1 MARVSLGICLMLV
14 VASSVIYEAEGTF
27 LLKLYIRKNFPKQ
40 CNEFTPYANKGML
53 SFVTNLEGNCP
64 ATAEFKN
71 FFTQF
76 KSYMSFIETASAS
89 SKNVDTEMTTKCNGL
104 FKAMSAISS
113 GKGEKSADAGG
124 LKATMLAM
132 GKTLVE
138 QKKNTKI
145 MTLKQ
150 KKELIVSMV
159 KWTNMLATFVKS
171 ASEKKGKSI
180 DIGSY
185 GLDVDVND
193 SSIVGNTESSSASS
207 TKAGSVSTKTKE
219 SSSGGSSAAS
229 KTKESSGGSSSGANK
244 DTTGKDSGSPSETPT
259 AKPSDSESAGGK
271 SALKGSESATEDAN
285 AKGSISGKSSYK
297 SSKTSSERRSKSS
310 SQSSYKSS
318 SSISV
323 KQVESETSKEVMSF
337 ITQLEKKYSAK
348 TELKVFFEKL
358 KASMQASSSI
368 ASKTSKDYVSA
379 TAAATG
385 KLSEA
390 MALVGSK
397 NVKSAKMKS
406 NMETSK
412 DEMMK
417 CLKQI
422 QDINSKIVSGKTAS
436 STQQSELKQTITKWE
451 KVTTQFV
458 ETAASSSSSSSSSSS
473 ASQQQGSARMVEN
486 N

>member
-1 MARVSLGICLMLV
+1 MAKISLGICLMLV
-14 VASSVIYEAEGTF
+14 IASSVIYEAQGTF
-27 LLKLYIRKNFPKQ
+27 LLKLYLKKNFPRK
-40 CNEFTPYANKGML
+40 CNEFTPFANKGML
-53 SFVTNLEGNCP
+53 TFVTNLEDNCP

-76 KSYMSFIETASAS
+76 KSYMSFIETASTS
-89 SKNVDTEMTTKCNGL
+89 TKNIDAEMTSKCDGL
-104 FKAMSAISS
+104 FKAMSAMSS
-113 GKGEKSADAGG
+113 GKGTKSADAGG
-124 LKATMLAM
+124 LKATMLSM

-150 KKELIVSMV
+150 KKELIISMV
-159 KWTNMLATFVKS
+159 KWTKMLATFVKS
-171 ASEKKGKSI
+171 ASEKKGKTI
-180 DIGSY
+180 NIASY

-193 SSIVGNTESSSASS
+193 SSIVGTTESRTSSS
-207 TKAGSVSTKTKE
+207 TKAGAVSTGSSGSVSTKTKV
-219 SSSGGSSAAS
+219 SSNGGSS
-229 KTKESSGGSSSGANK
+229 GGANK
-244 DTTGKDSGSPSETPT
+244 DTKAKNSGSPSGSPK
-259 AKPSDSESAGGK
+259 AKPSDSGSAGGK
-271 SALKGSESATEDAN
+271 ATLKGSASAKENTN
-285 AKGSISGKSSYK
+285 AAGGLSGKSSF
-297 SSKTSSERRSKSS
+297 STNTASQRSSERK
-310 SQSSYKSS
+310 SQSSRQSSFKSS
-318 SSISV
+318 YKISV

-337 ITQLEKKYSAK
+337 IMQLEKKYSARAEFK
-348 TELKVFFEKL
+348 IFFEKL

-379 TAAATG
+379 TSAATS
-385 KLSEA
+385 KLTEA

-412 DEMMK
+412 DEMIK

-422 QDINSKIVSGKTAS
+422 QDINSKILSGKTVS

-473 ASQQQGSARMVEN
+473 ASQQQGSARMIKTN
-486 N
+486 

>member
-1 MARVSLGICLMLV
+1 
-14 VASSVIYEAEGTF
+14 
-27 LLKLYIRKNFPKQ
+27 
-40 CNEFTPYANKGML
+40 
-53 SFVTNLEGNCP
+53 
-64 ATAEFKN
+64 
-71 FFTQF
+71 
-76 KSYMSFIETASAS
+76 
-89 SKNVDTEMTTKCNGL
+89 
-104 FKAMSAISS
+104 
-113 GKGEKSADAGG
+113 
-124 LKATMLAM
+124 
-132 GKTLVE
+132 
-138 QKKNTKI
+138 
-145 MTLKQ
+145 
-150 KKELIVSMV
+150 
-159 KWTNMLATFVKS
+159 MLATFVKS

-219 SSSGGSSAAS
+219 SSSGASSAES
-229 KTKESSGGSSSGANK
+229 KTKESSGASSGGANK
-244 DTTGKDSGSPSETPT
+244 DTTGKNSGSPSETPK
-259 AKPSDSESAGGK
+259 AKPS
-271 SALKGSESATEDAN
+271 KGSESATEDAN
-285 AKGSISGKSSYK
+285 AKGSISGKSSF
-297 SSKTSSERRSKSS
+297 SANSATKTTSEKRSKSS
-310 SQSSYKSS
+310 SQSSFKSS
-318 SSISV
+318 STISV

-458 ETAASSSSSSSSSSS
+458 ETAASSSSSSSLSSS
-473 ASQQQGSARMVEN
+473 ATQQQGSARMVEN

>member
-14 VASSVIYEAEGTF
+14 VASSVIYEAQGTF
-27 LLKLYIRKNFPKQ
+27 LLKLYLRKNFPKQ

-76 KSYMSFIETASAS
+76 KSYMSFIETAWAS

-145 MTLKQ
+145 MTLTQ
-150 KKELIVSMV
+150 KKELIGSMV

-219 SSSGGSSAAS
+219 SSSGASSAAS
-229 KTKESSGGSSSGANK
+229 KTKESSGASSGGANK
-244 DTTGKDSGSPSETPT
+244 DTTGKNSGSPSETPN
-259 AKPSDSESAGGK
+259 AKPS
-271 SALKGSESATEDAN
+271 KGSESATEDAN
-285 AKGSISGKSSYK
+285 AKGSISGKSSF
-297 SSKTSSERRSKSS
+297 SANSATKTTNEKRSKSS
-310 SQSSYKSS
+310 SQSSFKSS
-318 SSISV
+318 STISV

-458 ETAASSSSSSSSSSS
+458 ETAASSSSSSSLSSS
-473 ASQQQGSARMVEN
+473 ATQQQGSARMVEN